1 MLSTRNRIRPSENAC
16 VPFVLNGL
24 VANMEFTKIK
34 LKIQTH
40 GRQAAAATPPSS
52 PSYLYL
58 APLYRQ
64 ATKRTNKQSASNQ
77 HNWSRGKFIFELVNR
92 TVLRYYDQDRIRHS
106 LLELEHSTSRHLWCR
121 RFMRTVPRQPF
132 INKIASN
139 ACLHLKNIS
148 N

>member
-64 ATKRTNKQSASNQ
+64 ATANGPINNLHQINTIEVEGNLYSNGLLGLFCAITTNIQ
-77 HNWSRGKFIFELVNR
+77 
-92 TVLRYYDQDRIRHS
+92 
-106 LLELEHSTSRHLWCR
+106 
-121 RFMRTVPRQPF
+121 
-132 INKIASN
+132 
-139 ACLHLKNIS
+139 
-148 N
+148 